1 MERTKVK
8 DFENWTRRDFTLKS
22 VLLILSGVPITI
34 AACGDSDSPS
44 TPSPMPTPPVAPT
57 PPAQD
62 IQGAVSANHGHVAT
76 IMAAELTAGD
86 AVSLDITGMSD
97 HPHTVDL
104 TAAEVGQIAQ
114 GTRVSATSSNNSSH
128 THVVTFN

>member
-1 MERTKVK
+1 
-8 DFENWTRRDFTLKS
+8 
-22 VLLILSGVPITI
+22 
-34 AACGDSDSPS
+34 
-44 TPSPMPTPPVAPT
+44 
-57 PPAQD
+57 
-62 IQGAVSANHGHVAT
+62 
-76 IMAAELTAGD
+76 MAAELTAGN

-97 HPHTVDL
+97 HSHTVDI